1 MRTYNI
7 AYTDLAT
14 LSTWIKSIDFSGA
27 KSVLVQLFSGID
39 DKDILKKISMTLQNE
54 IDHVTVIGTSTSGE
68 ILDGTMLEE
77 SVTISL
83 SLFEKTTLE
92 SCIFISDD
100 SYLLGKQVAQTILEE
115 DTKAVIMFADG
126 LKCSGEAI
134 LRGFTDIAGQGIV
147 VAGGMAGDNSHF
159 VKTFVMHK
167 DEIHESAV
175 VAVSVNGKEINVSN
189 SYNLSWRPLGISMT
203 ITKSEGNR
211 IFEINNQPS
220 IEVYRNYL
228 GDDVVDNLPD
238 SAIEFPLI
246 FEKNNIKV
254 ARVMLAADEQSI
266 TFGGEIP
273 EGTEVRFGVAS
284 AAEFEEGRQALFE
297 QNSSVPVQSMFV
309 YSCVARKAFLDKE
322 LELELKPLNNIAPIS
337 GFFTYGELYHG
348 KQNCEMLNITTTI
361 LGLSESNEIKKINT
375 TQSKDQK
382 RVSLSTT
389 ALIHLVE
396 KTISELEQESI
407 EKQNTIAILN
417 QYQKAIDE
425 AYVISKTDPKGK
437 ITFVN
442 DFFCQISGYD
452 KDELIGK
459 PHNIVRHPDM
469 PHEAFKNM
477 WETIQ
482 AKKVWR
488 GIVKNR
494 HKLGQSYYVDATI
507 FPLLDKDNII
517 TGYVSIR
524 DDITN
529 IKNQKERA
537 EALLNSQD
545 SIVLLTSFINKKTEI
560 KQLNQKFFDI
570 FGFKNIEDFSS
581 KHQCFCDLFIKR
593 EGYLYFEQNDK
604 GWLEVLLKEPNKSN
618 LVLMLDKNDQEI
630 IYSVNVK
637 EINLETDNFI
647 ISTFTDVTE
656 LEHARVAAL
665 SAEKAK
671 SAFLATMSHELRTP
685 LNAVIGFS
693 QILMS
698 KNDMPME
705 TVKTFIQKIHLSGKH
720 LLSLVNNILDFS
732 KMESQNMELHKMV
745 VDLNHLMTDTIT
757 LVETA
762 ANNKK
767 IRIEKH
773 NFVGKN
779 IFADEQLLKQVL
791 INILSN
797 AIKFTPEYKTI
808 SLTYKET
815 PKEHILHICDEGVGL
830 TQEQIDVIFKPFTQI
845 KEHQNEA
852 IKGTGLGLAISQKII
867 ELHNGTIEVTSEL
880 GKGSCFLIHLP
891 RLKDHK

>member
-1 MRTYNI
+1 MKTYNI
-7 AYTDLAT
+7 AYSDIAT
-14 LSTWIKSIDFSGA
+14 LSEWVKSINFSNA

-39 DKDILKKISMTLQNE
+39 DKDILKKISTTLQNE
-54 IDHVTVIGTSTSGE
+54 INNVTILGTSTSGE
-68 ILDGTMLEE
+68 VLNGTMLEE

-100 SYLLGKQVAQTILEE
+100 SYLLGKQVAQSILRE

-134 LRGFTDIAGQGIV
+134 LRGFIDVAGQGII
-147 VAGGMAGDNSHF
+147 VAGGMAGDNSNF

-167 DEIHESAV
+167 NEMHESAV
-175 VAVSVNGKEINVSN
+175 VAVAINGSEIKVSN
-189 SYNLSWRPLGISMT
+189 SYNLSWRPLGIAMT
-203 ITKSEGNR
+203 VTRSEGNR
-211 IFEINNQPS
+211 IFEINNHPS
-220 IEVYRNYL
+220 IEIYRNYL

-246 FEKNNIKV
+246 FEKNDIKV
-254 ARVMLAADEQSI
+254 ARVVLAADEESI
-266 TFGGEIP
+266 TFAGEIP
-273 EGTEVRFGVAS
+273 AGTEVRFGVAS
-284 AAEFEEGRQALFE
+284 ASEFEEGRQTLFE
-297 QNSSVPVQSMFV
+297 QNSNVPIQSMFV
-309 YSCVARKAFLDKE
+309 YSCVARKAFLGKE
-322 LELELKPLNNIAPIS
+322 LELELQPLNKIAPLS
-337 GFFTYGELYHG
+337 GFFTYGELYYG
-348 KQNCEMLNITTTI
+348 KKNCEMLNITTTI
-361 LGLSESNEIKKINT
+361 LGLSESDEIKKIDT

-396 KTISELEQESI
+396 KTINELKQESI

-425 AYVISKTDPKGK
+425 AYIISKTDPQGR

-442 DFFCQISGYD
+442 DLFCKISGYD
-452 KDELIGK
+452 KDELIGR

-469 PHEAFKNM
+469 PHEEFQDM

-494 HKLGQSYYVDATI
+494 HKLGTSYYVDATI
-507 FPLLDKDNII
+507 FPLLDKDNNI
-517 TGYVSIR
+517 TGYVGVR
-524 DDITN
+524 DDITE
-529 IKNQKERA
+529 IKYQKERA
-537 EALLNSQD
+537 EAILNSQN
-545 SIVLLTSFINKKTEI
+545 SIVLLTSFVNKKTEI

-570 FGFKNIEDFSS
+570 FGFENIEDFSS
-581 KHQCFCDLFIKR
+581 KYQCFCDLFIQK
-593 EGYLYFEQNDK
+593 EGYVFFEENDK
-604 GWLEVLLKEPNKSN
+604 TWLKTLLQESDKSH
-618 LVLMLDKNDQEI
+618 LVLMLDKNGKEL
-630 IYSVNVK
+630 IYSLNVK
-637 EINLETDNFI
+637 EINLEMENFV

-656 LEHARVAAL
+656 LEHARVSAL

-698 KNDMPME
+698 KTDMPTD
-705 TVKTFIQKIHLSGKH
+705 TVKTFVQKIHLSGKH

-732 KMESQNMELHKMV
+732 KMESQNMELNKTV
-745 VDLNHLMTDTIT
+745 VNLNHLMTDTIT

-767 IRIEKH
+767 IRIEKQ
-773 NFVGKN
+773 NFVGKTV
-779 IFADEQLLKQVL
+779 FVDEQLLKQVL
-791 INILSN
+791 LNILSN
-797 AIKFTPEYKTI
+797 AIKFTPQDKSI
-808 SLTYKET
+808 ILTCKEN
-815 PKEHILHICDEGVGL
+815 PKEQILQICDEGVGL

-867 ELHNGTIEVTSEL
+867 ELHNGRIEVKSEI
-880 GKGSCFLIHLP
+880 GKGSCFLIYLP
-891 RLKDHK
+891 KLKEHK